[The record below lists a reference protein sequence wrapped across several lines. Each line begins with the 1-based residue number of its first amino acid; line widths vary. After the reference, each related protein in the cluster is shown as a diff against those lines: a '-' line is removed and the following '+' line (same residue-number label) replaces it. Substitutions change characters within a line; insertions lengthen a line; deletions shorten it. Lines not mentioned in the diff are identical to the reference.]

1 MDFAM
6 KIFLFAARLSVLTAG
21 LAGVLLTSSCTPP
34 SQSQPAA
41 PAAQPTEIGRYQVSV
56 VNEGDRGTF
65 VLLVDTKEGATWIY
79 RPPQAP
85 AINGFWSD
93 IPRLTYAPDYWRTV
107 FTQQGQ
113 SGQVAP
119 PAGGAL
125 QQPPPTGTGA
135 TTQPKR

>member
-1 MDFAM
+1 M
-6 KIFLFAARLSVLTAG
+6 KSLSPLSRLGLLTTG
-21 LAGVLLTSSCTPP
+21 LAGALLTNSCTPP
-34 SQSQPAA
+34 APSQQTA
-41 PAAQPTEIGRYQVSV
+41 PATQPTEIGRYQVSV

-113 SGQVAP
+113 GGQVAP
-119 PAGGAL
+119 APSGGTTA
-125 QQPPPTGTGA
+125 PPPASGNGTA
-135 TTQPKR
+135 TKR

>member
-1 MDFAM
+1 M
-6 KIFLFAARLSVLTAG
+6 KYLSPISRLGLLAAG
-21 LAGVLLTSSCTPP
+21 LAGMLLTSSCNPP
-34 SQSQPAA
+34 SSSQPAA
-41 PAAQPTEIGRYQVSV
+41 PAAAPTEVGRYQVSV

-113 SGQVAP
+113 AGQVAP
-119 PAGGAL
+119 APAGGATA
-125 QQPPPTGTGA
+125 PPPTAGT